1 MQNNPPEGNSRSHKV
16 GSVIKK
22 HLSTIIQFELRDPRV
37 SGLVTVSEVKVSPD
51 LSFAKVYIAR
61 VGGEPE
67 NVETFLE
74 PFRHAKP
81 FFRKRLS
88 QEVKLRIVPELHFV
102 YDSSIEYGDKLS
114 KLIDKLVAEEDE
126 SNSEKD

>member
-1 MQNNPPEGNSRSHKV
+1 MRHQNSGGSRSDKAA
-16 GSVIKK
+16 SVIQK
-22 HLSTIIQFELRDPRV
+22 HLASIIQFELRDPRV
-37 SGLVTVSEVKVSPD
+37 NDFVSVTAVHVSPD
-51 LSFAKVYIAR
+51 LSFAKVYITR

-67 NVETFLE
+67 NIEAFLE

-102 YDSSIEYGDKLS
+102 YDSSIEYGEKLT
-114 KLIDKLVAEEDE
+114 KLIDKVVAEDE
-126 SNSEKD
+126 QNSEED